1 MWNFVV
7 ISPGS
12 VGKSRIEPGAKF
24 IISSGPTRASTA
36 VSSRKSQMIKL
47 IVARHKIA
55 AERECVAKEE
65 VKQLQTAFAITN
77 THTLGLGQMSQTIW
91 LAGKKGLSGNA
102 YSTTTS
108 MHPGKQ
114 NIPDNP

>member
-12 VGKSRIEPGAKF
+12 VGKSRLDPGAKF

-47 IVARHKIA
+47 IVARHKIT
-55 AERECVAKEE
+55 AERECVAKGGGQYF
-65 VKQLQTAFAITN
+65 VYTQL
-77 THTLGLGQMSQTIW
+77 LGLGQMSTTIW
-91 LAGKKGLSGNA
+91 LAG
-102 YSTTTS
+102 
-108 MHPGKQ
+108 
-114 NIPDNP
+114 